1 MTAILNLAA
10 VARDAMP
17 DGGKLILESRAAA
30 ASESGA
36 ASGTSTAGISTADHV
51 TIVVSISTCRTS
63 AHHPQPAF
71 ADLGMAADLSDADQ
85 WHYQGVSRSRPG
97 NVCRNSPRAV
107 GFVRLPAQ
115 LSGKAEIVGG
125 DQAVLIVEDD
135 VMVRRY
141 VISQVQ
147 SLGYRTL
154 SAGDPSEALAIIDA
168 NEESISCLPT

>member
-85 WHYQGVSRSRPG
+85 WQYQGVSQTRPG
-97 NVCRNSPRAV
+97 NVCRNSPAEGG
-107 GFVRLPAQ
+107 GFVRLPAP
-115 LSGKAEIVGG
+115 SGKVEIVGG

-135 VMVRRY
+135 MMVRRY
-141 VISQVQ
+141 VIS
-147 SLGYRTL
+147 
-154 SAGDPSEALAIIDA
+154 
-168 NEESISCLPT
+168 